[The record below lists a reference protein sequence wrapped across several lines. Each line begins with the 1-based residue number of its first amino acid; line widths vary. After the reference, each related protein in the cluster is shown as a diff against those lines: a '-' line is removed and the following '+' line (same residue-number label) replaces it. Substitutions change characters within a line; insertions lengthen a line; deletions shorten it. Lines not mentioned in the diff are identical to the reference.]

1 MHLCL
6 VYVPTKKLNKLKLLQ
21 MPGVLSCLP
30 VAYKKIAVANRM
42 KTLREKLSKVRN
54 EIDSFNFRK
63 GSSIN
68 NAAFAI
74 VRLAKSIYGGV

>member
-1 MHLCL
+1 MHICL

-68 NAAFAI
+68 NEAFAI

>member
-6 VYVPTKKLNKLKLLQ
+6 AYVPTKKLNKLKLLQ

-68 NAAFAI
+68 NEGFGI

>member
-1 MHLCL
+1 
-6 VYVPTKKLNKLKLLQ
+6 

-30 VAYKKIAVANRM
+30 VAYNKIAVANRM

-68 NAAFAI
+68 NEAFAI

>member
-1 MHLCL
+1 

-21 MPGVLSCLP
+21 MAGILSRVP
-30 VAYKKIAVANRM
+30 MAYKKIGVANRM

-63 GSSIN
+63 GNSIN
-68 NAAFAI
+68 NEAFII
-74 VRLAKSIYGGV
+74 VHLVKSIYGGI

>member
-68 NAAFAI
+68 NEAFAI

>member
-1 MHLCL
+1 

-68 NAAFAI
+68 NEAFAI

>member
-1 MHLCL
+1 

-21 MPGVLSCLP
+21 LPGVLSCLP

-68 NAAFAI
+68 NEAFAI

>member
-1 MHLCL
+1 

-21 MPGVLSCLP
+21 MPVLSCLP

-68 NAAFAI
+68 NEAFAI

>member
-21 MPGVLSCLP
+21 LPGVLSCLP

-68 NAAFAI
+68 NEAFAI